1 MEGPEDYELDYPD
14 GEEPVARADRT
25 LDIAQLTPE
34 QFDIFMAGYESGR
47 AAGLDDGYA
56 ACEEAY
62 AARHRFALRAMR
74 RAGELGVPP
83 DEIYGQ

>member
-1 MEGPEDYELDYPD
+1 V
-14 GEEPVARADRT
+14 EPVARVDRT

-56 ACEEAY
+56 A
-62 AARHRFALRAMR
+62 RHRFALRAMR

-83 DEIYGQ
+83 DEIYGQQLSPQQPKGE